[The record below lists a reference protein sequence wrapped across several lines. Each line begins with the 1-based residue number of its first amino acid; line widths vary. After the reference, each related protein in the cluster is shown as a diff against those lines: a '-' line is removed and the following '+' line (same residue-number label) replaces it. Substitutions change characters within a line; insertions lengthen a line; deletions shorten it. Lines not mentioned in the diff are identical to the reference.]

1 MAEAYICRRGGGGGR
16 RVPVTLRG
24 APYTVVTCV
33 PAEGGEAQSFA
44 LNGAGDAEITLKT
57 GSYTF
62 SNLLSLETGEAETAI
77 YTVSAAVG
85 EETAEVRL
93 YPEGAIYWY
102 GRAVQD
108 TMLGRGGTV
117 WGNLNKTVEM
127 AITWCTPADNWLEG
141 SRASGPGGGPR
152 GRKVKRLIQGGE
164 KLIKARGGGECSQS
178 AYLRLTA
185 VAGEEVPWQ
194 TDPYVGADGNPFDG
208 TLTLDVS
215 GYDDTRDIFVYLTQ
229 TTQEASHSLRL
240 YALWLE

>member
-85 EETAEVRL
+85 RRPPKCGSTRRALSIGTDEPSRTRCWA
-93 YPEGAIYWY
+93 GA
-102 GRAVQD
+102 GR
-108 TMLGRGGTV
+108 
-117 WGNLNKTVEM
+117 
-127 AITWCTPADNWLEG
+127 C
-141 SRASGPGGGPR
+141 
-152 GRKVKRLIQGGE
+152 
-164 KLIKARGGGECSQS
+164 
-178 AYLRLTA
+178 
-185 VAGEEVPWQ
+185 
-194 TDPYVGADGNPFDG
+194 GA
-208 TLTLDVS
+208 T
-215 GYDDTRDIFVYLTQ
+215 
-229 TTQEASHSLRL
+229 
-240 YALWLE
+240 

>member
-141 SRASGPGGGPR
+141 SRASAAWGGPGARTVNGASPWR
-152 GRKVKRLIQGGE
+152 GR
-164 KLIKARGGGECSQS
+164 
-178 AYLRLTA
+178 T
-185 VAGEEVPWQ
+185 
-194 TDPYVGADGNPFDG
+194 
-208 TLTLDVS
+208 
-215 GYDDTRDIFVYLTQ
+215 
-229 TTQEASHSLRL
+229 
-240 YALWLE
+240 